1 MQPQDSS
8 NAGVAFGVNL
18 SNSSRR
24 QLTMRLA
31 RATLPLLLFTTLLA
45 APVRGLLA
53 ADKVG
58 PDPAAVKET
67 ATKGVKYLQSAQAAD
82 GTWTSPQQPGV
93 TALCLYGLLKS
104 GVDPADEGIQKGLKY
119 LEGLQQKDGGI
130 YREGTFHKNYETAI
144 ALMAFQAANKDGKY
158 DKLVATAAD
167 FLRGIQWGGA
177 DKTEKSEVPYGGA
190 GYGKSARPD
199 LSNTT
204 FFLEALK
211 ASGAKSDDPAVQ
223 KALVFV
229 SRCQNLESEHNTT
242 PHASKVN
249 DGGFYYTVAAGGS
262 SQAGANPDG
271 GLRSYASMTYAGL
284 KSMIYAGLKADD
296 PRVKAARAWIQ
307 KFYTVAENPGLEDRG
322 LYYYYQTFAKTLDT
336 VGDDLFEDAAGKKHD
351 WRKELVEKLASLQK
365 ENGSWVNKNDRWM
378 EADPNLSTAYALI
391 ALSYC
396 HPPTK

>member
-1 MQPQDSS
+1 MRKLRPLLILTVLCSL
-8 NAGVAFGVNL
+8 ATAFL
-18 SNSSRR
+18 PA
-24 QLTMRLA
+24 A
-31 RATLPLLLFTTLLA
+31 RA
-45 APVRGLLA
+45 
-53 ADKVG
+53 ADAVG
-58 PDPAAVKET
+58 PDAAKLK
-67 ATKGVKYLQSAQAAD
+67 AAIDKGAAFLKASQAQD
-82 GTWTSPQQPGV
+82 GTWTSPDQPGI
-93 TALCLYGLLKS
+93 TAIATYALLRS
-104 GVDPADEGIQKGLKY
+104 GVSADDPAVQKGLKY
-119 LEGLQQKDGGI
+119 LETLKRPDGGI

-284 KSMIYAGLKADD
+284 KSMIYAGVKADD
-296 PRVKAARAWIQ
+296 PRVKAARTWIQ

-351 WRKELVEKLASLQK
+351 WRKELVEKLAALQK